1 MAQLQ
6 ESTADCFGEMTQLFE
21 VPDRCA
27 LRAVNATDAAVDRRG
42 NWSQYN
48 LAPVEGY
55 LLVKM

>member
-1 MAQLQ
+1 
-6 ESTADCFGEMTQLFE
+6 MTQLFE